1 MLRGKLKP
9 GERILRTKKNVLLNF
24 PNNFSWEQVEN
35 SSLEKRE
42 KVWKTILAERGK
54 SKWQPKQCKDVK
66 VKTLN
71 AKRGKNSDGRICPNQ
86 QKVASVTP
94 VPIKPL
100 RKDFDD
106 HSMEYGKQ
114 GFNSQVIAIADCYN
128 DDVDGNADDEASQ
141 VKEMC

>member
-1 MLRGKLKP
+1 M
-9 GERILRTKKNVLLNF
+9 
-24 PNNFSWEQVEN
+24 
-35 SSLEKRE
+35 
-42 KVWKTILAERGK
+42 
-54 SKWQPKQCKDVK
+54 
-66 VKTLN
+66 
-71 AKRGKNSDGRICPNQ
+71 
-86 QKVASVTP
+86 VASVTP

-114 GFNSQVIAIADCYN
+114 GFNSQVIVIADCYN